1 MTGLVTIQPRTRP
14 PRLAASHG
22 GQVDTNEP
30 ARYRQASL

>member
-22 GQVDTNEP
+22 GQVDTNGDE
-30 ARYRQASL
+30 